1 MLTLDDSPVLA
12 LNRAVALAEVRGPQ
26 AGIAAVNAIPDLK
39 SLESYYLF
47 HAVRGDLELQL
58 NRLPIAAA
66 HFQRA
71 LELAEVPQ
79 ERKFLEKRLQA
90 CQ

>member
-1 MLTLDDSPVLA
+1 MIATLTGIFGVEHLTL
-12 LNRAVALAEVRGPQ
+12 AEDVVQ
-26 AGIAAVNAIPDLK
+26 KAIPNLK

-47 HAVRGDLELQL
+47 HAVMGDLELQL
-58 NRLPIAAA
+58 NHLPITAA

-71 LELAEVPQ
+71 LQLVEMPP

-90 CQ
+90 CE